1 MSAPAAP
8 GVPECEKKSGA
19 GPAGEDAPAFA
30 GPGGGTPGGG
40 TGASPAALTARG
52 DQWSDRE
59 QLGYEAAVAE
69 LTSSSRKAIG
79 SWV

>member
-1 MSAPAAP
+1 MR
-8 GVPECEKKSGA
+8 KKSGA

-30 GPGGGTPGGG
+30 GARGGIPGSA
-40 TGASPAALTARG
+40 TGAWPAALTARG
-52 DQWSDRE
+52 DQLIDRE

-69 LTSSSRKAIG
+69 LTSSSRKEIG